1 MICDKKC
8 EISPVKI
15 LCRYCRIK
23 KCFDVGLQNEKL
35 KKFEDVVVTNEQSY
49 GPCICPVCDMDIAAA
64 KRRPMLTDSGPGV
77 CRNCY
82 RVFEKRATSDGLKVE
97 PCKIDNKC
105 VITRE
110 TRIQCLNCFMAKCF
124 SLGLSLGKF
133 NSMESLPNS
142 IDSKKQETTAPESR
156 PKRQVTVPEVVSKRP
171 SRKSV
176 EKRTTSPDKLKV
188 TKVVE
193 KVKPKVAPNQS
204 TKPKAK
210 RGRPPKNPIKVV
222 KSPSSAPKS
231 PKPPKKEKCPICKTV
246 LLPGSSSIE
255 FGFAACRQ
263 CARFFK
269 RKYESNEWTIPKCID
284 GLKKCKI
291 TFEDR
296 TKCKFCLMKT
306 CFKVGFKYDDF
317 DKMKKLQVESN
328 DLNQNLK
335 VKLIDAEVKALVPFE
350 PRKRKAEVLEQ
361 PVAKFTKTEC
371 EVCGAE
377 SKGVRNGVHACNPC
391 GGFFWKVSKARKAVR
406 CKANQ
411 NCNVGLSKCPYC
423 RLKRCLIAG
432 MNVIG
437 SREALE
443 YTDEEIEQIL
453 DGNYDIEKD
462 DSEEMLAL
470 EETEYNKISKT
481 PAKQSSVR
489 KPQPTV
495 LALEYKKGNCTICSR
510 DNAHYF
516 QAFFV
521 CQKCVNFFQ
530 NSITNKN
537 MYFCQKASC
546 STLKTA
552 KCCKYCRLKKCLELG
567 MNNNGRF

>member
-8 EISPVKI
+8 EVSPVKI
-15 LCRYCRIK
+15 VCRYCRIK
-23 KCFDVGLQNEKL
+23 KCFEVGLEHQKL
-35 KKFEDVVVTNEQSY
+35 KKFEDVKVTTMQTIDY
-49 GPCICPVCDMDIAAA
+49 PCICPVCNIDISAA
-64 KRRPMLTDSGPGV
+64 KRRPMFTDSGPGV

-82 RVFEKRATSDGLKVE
+82 RVFEKRAATNGTKVE
-97 PCKIDNKC
+97 PCKVDNKC
-105 VITRE
+105 KITHE
-110 TRIQCLNCFMAKCF
+110 TRVECLNCFMAKCF
-124 SLGLSLGKF
+124 DTGLSLGKF
-133 NSMESLPNS
+133 NSMESLQK
-142 IDSKKQETTAPESR
+142 ISKKQEVEPR
-156 PKRQVTVPEVVSKRP
+156 PKRQVTVPEAVSKRP

-176 EKRTTSPDKLKV
+176 EKATASIDKLKV
-188 TKVVE
+188 TKAVE
-193 KVKPKVAPNQS
+193 KIKPKVTPNQS
-204 TKPKAK
+204 PKPKAK

-222 KSPSSAPKS
+222 KSPSPAPKS
-231 PKPPKKEKCPICKTV
+231 PKPQKKEKCPICKTL

-296 TKCKFCLMKT
+296 TKCKFCLLKT
-306 CFKVGFKYDDF
+306 CFKAGFKYEDF

-335 VKLIDAEVKALVPFE
+335 VKVVDTEVKALVPFE

-361 PVAKFTKTEC
+361 PIAKFTKTEC

-391 GGFFWKVSKARKAVR
+391 GGFFWKVAKQRKAVR

-443 YTDEEIEQIL
+443 YTEEEIEQIL

-462 DSEEMLAL
+462 DSEEVLAL
-470 EETEYNKISKT
+470 EETEYTKAPVKR
-481 PAKQSSVR
+481 PVR

-495 LALEYKKGNCTICSR
+495 LALDYKKGNCTICSR

-537 MYFCQKASC
+537 IYFCQKASC

-567 MNNNGRF
+567 MNNNGKFVALELIQ